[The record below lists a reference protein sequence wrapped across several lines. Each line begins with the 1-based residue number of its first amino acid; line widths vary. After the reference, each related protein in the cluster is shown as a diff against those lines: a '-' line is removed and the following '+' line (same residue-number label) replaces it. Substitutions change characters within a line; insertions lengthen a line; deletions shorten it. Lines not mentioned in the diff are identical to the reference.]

1 MRYRRFILNMSET
14 VPKLKELLVTRL
26 KLKLGV
32 EELGEDTQLFGS
44 EGLGLDS
51 IDVLELV
58 VGIKKEFGV
67 EIMDQETAEKVFT
80 TVGEIAKYIEKNRC

>member
-32 EELGEDTQLFGS
+32 DELGEDTQLFGS

-80 TVGEIAKYIEKNRC
+80 TVGEIAKYIEKNR

>member
-1 MRYRRFILNMSET
+1 MSET

>member
-1 MRYRRFILNMSET
+1 MRYRRFILNMPET

-26 KLKLGV
+26 KLKIGV
-32 EELGEDTQLFGS
+32 DEIGEDTRLFGS

-67 EIMDQETAEKVFT
+67 EIMDKETAEKVFT
-80 TVGEIAKYIEKNRC
+80 TVGEIAKYIEKNR

>member
-1 MRYRRFILNMSET
+1 MSET

-32 EELGEDTQLFGS
+32 DELGEDTQLFGS